1 MMEKGEGP
9 RFYQN
14 IKKREDNPL
23 EEYAAFPSEFL
34 RMMRSLFTSL
44 KKRHPKLRK
53 FSLDQAINY
62 LAHLLNKEIPQM

>member
-14 IKKREDNPL
+14 IK
-23 EEYAAFPSEFL
+23 

-44 KKRHPKLRK
+44 KKRHMKLMK
-53 FSLDQAINY
+53 FSLDQAIDY
-62 LAHLLNKEIPQM
+62 LGHFLNKEIPQM